1 MKAIYIR
8 ISTPSQS
15 LETQL
20 KKDSPELK
28 PFIDVCSG
36 SVDFEKRPYAKKLMS
51 SKSVTSIQVREVS
64 RLGRNLKD
72 VLNTIEY
79 FTNKGINIFI
89 ENQRLHT
96 LLENGKVSPS
106 AQVIISMFGAMAQME
121 RDLLIERTKIGVAIA
136 KEKGKYKGRKRGAVG
151 NLKEKNTTLISALQ
165 LGFNEGLSITDISK
179 THNVTRQRIYSYLNK
194 GLIVKS

>member
-15 LETQL
+15 VETQL

-36 SVDFEKRPYAKKLMS
+36 SVPFESRKYGKKLMS
-51 SKSVTSIQVREVS
+51 SKSITSIQVREVS

-72 VLNTIEY
+72 ILNTIEY
-79 FTNKGINIFI
+79 FTAKGVNIFI

-96 LLENGKVSPS
+96 LLENGNVNPS
-106 AQVIISMFGAMAQME
+106 AQLIISMFGAVAQME
-121 RDLLIERTKIGVAIA
+121 RDLLLERTKIGVAIA
-136 KEKGKYKGRKRGAVG
+136 QGKGLYKGRKRGAVG
-151 NLKEKNTTLISALQ
+151 NIQDKNETLISALQ
-165 LGFNEGLSITDISK
+165 LGFNNGLSITDISK
-179 THNVTRQRIYSYLNK
+179 KHNVTRQRIYSYLEK
-194 GLIVKS
+194 GLIRKL

>member
-106 AQVIISMFGAMAQME
+106 AQVII
-121 RDLLIERTKIGVAIA
+121 
-136 KEKGKYKGRKRGAVG
+136 
-151 NLKEKNTTLISALQ
+151 
-165 LGFNEGLSITDISK
+165 
-179 THNVTRQRIYSYLNK
+179 
-194 GLIVKS
+194 